1 MAGFSLA
8 QRRAVR
14 RGAVVGLLVLAFAL
28 RVYRLDAQSLWY
40 DEAVTAQVV
49 QQGLPELARWTAD
62 DIQPPLYYA
71 VVAGWTR
78 LAGVGE
84 GALRFPSAWFGVA
97 MVALAYAL
105 GRRLFGPLAGLLTAL
120 MAAVHP
126 LWVYYSQE
134 ARMYTLLTA
143 LGMAAGYA
151 LLRVEAE
158 DDPTE
163 RLRWW
168 SVFVLASVAALYT
181 HYFATFLLASF
192 GLYFAL
198 AWLMGRL
205 RPRGRL
211 LAEGMAAA
219 AVVVAAYLPW
229 LPNAL
234 RRFGEDASYWR
245 GTLKLNEAL
254 RHVAIS
260 FTVGETMLE
269 GQATPL
275 AWAVVALAAVGAVAL
290 LWVGCRRR
298 QPARAAGFSGRGE
311 PPASGR
317 LTGAERLTANTG
329 ASPSLPAAPPPC
341 ASTLFALIYLLGP
354 LFSILLLS
362 YTNPKFNPRYLMLAS
377 PAFLLLLAGGL
388 SLPLSLT
395 INRYPLTINR
405 SARSARSTHSAHR
418 SPLTVHRPP
427 SLLSLLSFP
436 SLLSFLSLALLL
448 ALFSAATR
456 AWFTDPAFTKDDWR
470 GAVFYVKSRLQPDER
485 VVLVSGHAYPAWR
498 YYAADVEPVR
508 LPEIETLDVNAVLDL
523 RAAEA
528 LNAALAGRRGAWL
541 VQWQAE
547 VVDPNGVVP
556 FLLDTAGDAQPAD
569 ASFWGLGAPQHY
581 RFAGAVGQET
591 AFPTG
596 LPLTAAYGGQALNVN
611 FGGQVALL
619 GYSQPP
625 CAQPFCP
632 VYLFWQALQP
642 LTADLKLT
650 AALYGPTT
658 DEVWSAPVDR
668 RLAAYAYPTFRW
680 QPGVAVLSRLEV
692 PADLGTPPGKYRL
705 RLGVYD
711 AASGQALDL
720 LDAAGAAQ
728 GRWAWLEPVV
738 VQGLVTEGPNGPP
751 ADAQPIVAAPGVQ
764 LLALT
769 ADRTEA
775 EPGEPIWLNTW
786 WRAVRPV
793 ELDYPFGYGWVEPGG
808 GVQMDGRRSS
818 PAAQGFP
825 TSQWPAGAVVRGQ
838 LSIYLPLDMA
848 PGLQTLRLG
857 LLEPSGGQGDSP
869 FAGETATLPITVL
882 PSTRRFQPS
891 AAFDVGAAAAFA
903 SAIELL
909 GARWESDPT
918 DLRPGATLAIVLGWR
933 ATQRVEA
940 SYTGFVHLLDAAGRL
955 VAQDDHVPLGGRKPT
970 DTWVVGEVVEDPYV
984 LPLPADLSPGVYRL
998 VAGLYDAG
1006 RAGLPRLRTGDGRDH
1021 VLLAEVTVQR

>member
-8 QRRAVR
+8 QSRAVR
-14 RGAVVGLLVLAFAL
+14 RGALVALLVLAFAL

-71 VVAGWTR
+71 IVAGWTR

-84 GALRFPSAWFGVA
+84 WALRFPSAWFGAA
-97 MVALAYAL
+97 MVALANAL
-105 GRRLFGPLAGLLTAL
+105 GRRLFGPLAGLLAAL
-120 MAAVHP
+120 MGAVHP

-163 RLRWW
+163 RLQWW
-168 SVFVLASVAALYT
+168 SVFVLAGVAALYT
-181 HYFATFLLASF
+181 HYFAAFLLAAF

-211 LAEGMAAA
+211 TAEGVAAA
-219 AVVVAAYLPW
+219 AVVVVAYLPW

-269 GQATPL
+269 GRAAPL
-275 AWAVVALAAVGAVAL
+275 AWAVAALAAAGAVAL
-290 LWVGCRRR
+290 LSVGCRRR
-298 QPARAAGFSGRGE
+298 EPARAAGFSGRGE
-311 PPASGR
+311 PSASDPNA
-317 LTGAERLTANTG
+317 GAERLTANTG
-329 ASPSLPAAPPPC
+329 ASPSLSAAPPPC

-354 LFSILLLS
+354 LVSILLLS

-388 SLPLSLT
+388 SLPLSST
-395 INRYPLTINR
+395 VDRYPLPINH
-405 SARSARSTHSAHR
+405 STHTHHR
-418 SPLTVHRPP
+418 SP
-427 SLLSLLSFP
+427 SFLSLLSI
-436 SLLSFLSLALLL
+436 LSLVLLL
-448 ALFSAATR
+448 ALFSTATR

-498 YYAADVEPVR
+498 YYAAEVEPVR

-547 VVDPNGVVP
+547 VVDPNGAVP
-556 FLLDTAGDAQPAD
+556 YLLDTAGDVQPVD
-569 ASFWGLGAPQHY
+569 ASFWGLGTPQHY

-591 AFPTG
+591 TFPTEP
-596 LPLTAAYGGQALNVN
+596 PLTAAYGGQALNVN
-611 FGGQVALL
+611 FGGQVTLL

-625 CAQPFCP
+625 CARPLCP

-658 DEVWSAPVDR
+658 DEAWSAPVDR
-668 RLAAYAYPTFRW
+668 RLAAYNYPTFRW
-680 QPGVAVLSRLEV
+680 PPGVAVLSRLEV
-692 PADLGTPPGKYRL
+692 PADLGTPPGEYRL

-711 AASGQALDL
+711 AASGQALDV

-751 ADAQPIVAAPGVQ
+751 ADVQPIAVAPRVR

-775 EPGEPIWLNTW
+775 EPGEPIRLNTW
-786 WRAVRPV
+786 WQATQPV
-793 ELDYPFGYGWVEPGG
+793 ERNYLLGYGWVEPDG
-808 GVQMDGRRSS
+808 GVQVDGRRSS

-825 TSQWPAGAVVRGQ
+825 TSQWPAGAVVRRQ

-848 PGLQTLRLG
+848 PGPRTLRLG

-869 FAGETATLPITVL
+869 FAGDPAELAINVL

-891 AAFDVGAAAAFA
+891 AAFDVGVVATFGTAV
-903 SAIELL
+903 ELL
-909 GARWESDPT
+909 GARWESDPA

-933 ATQRVEA
+933 AAQRVEA
-940 SYTGFVHLLDAAGRL
+940 SYTGFVHLLDAAGHL

-970 DTWVVGEVVEDPYV
+970 DTWVAGEVVEDPYV
-984 LPLPADLSPGVYRL
+984 FPLPADLSPGVYRL

-1006 RAGLPRLRTGDGRDH
+1006 RPGLPRLRTEDGRDH